1 MWAPSTQNSL
11 CLRVQYFIK
20 FSCLKQLLQLSWFSW
35 NWFPSLTNI
44 HYLELK
50 DSMIGMIT
58 QSLNKLRFLLTKK
71 KVNNGY
77 WGDDSV
83 WQYQRYTDNEIKC
96 SFNIVQCLEG
106 SRICHPKIYLFSI
119 RINLDWSFL
128 RNSRL

>member
-1 MWAPSTQNSL
+1 MFYSHVLVLEEKKNSIINVSPL
-11 CLRVQYFIK
+11 NPKLSVSKGAVFYQI
-20 FSCLKQLLQLSWFSW
+20 LLPKKLLLLSWFSW

-77 WGDDSV
+77 
-83 WQYQRYTDNEIKC
+83 
-96 SFNIVQCLEG
+96 
-106 SRICHPKIYLFSI
+106 
-119 RINLDWSFL
+119 
-128 RNSRL
+128 